1 MDAKDYFEFMHKLTL
16 LADQYGLELANQE
29 GQSCRRP
36 EEFDIILEFVV
47 KGYNT

>member
-16 LADQYGLELANQE
+16 LADQYGLTLASQE
-29 GQSCRRP
+29 GVTGRDPQY
-36 EEFDIILEFVV
+36 FDIILEFVV